1 MASHH
6 ATVEKQSIEVTDKQ
20 HTQQAQLSHSIVP
33 DQDSGVHNEIAVHMM
48 HDTVCEAHGK
58 PLVNAQPCR

>member
-6 ATVEKQSIEVTDKQ
+6 ATAENQSIEVIDGLHTDV
-20 HTQQAQLSHSIVP
+20 AQLSHSTVP
-33 DQDSGVHNEIAVHMM
+33 DQDSGVHNEIAVHTM
-48 HDTVCEAHGK
+48 HDTLCEAHGK